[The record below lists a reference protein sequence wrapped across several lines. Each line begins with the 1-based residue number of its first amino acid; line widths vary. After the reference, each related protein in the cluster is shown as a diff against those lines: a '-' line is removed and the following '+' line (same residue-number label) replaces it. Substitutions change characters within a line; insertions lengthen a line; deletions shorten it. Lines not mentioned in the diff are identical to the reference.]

1 MEVYGGGFN
10 DNTPVLDELFDV
22 VSRVGIA
29 NLCLLCGVEPDLHL
43 IR

>member
-10 DNTPVLDELFDV
+10 DNTPVLDEFFDV
-22 VSRVGIA
+22 VSRVSGID
-29 NLCLLCGVEPDLHL
+29 LCLLCGVEPDLHL